1 MLSLSFHVA
10 QQSKHEIYSQSTYY
24 CAGGVACIEGVRSP
38 VKAARY
44 TNFQKQKNTD
54 VE

>member
-1 MLSLSFHVA
+1 MLSSSFHVA
-10 QQSKHEIYSQSTYY
+10 QQRKHERYSQTTY

-44 TNFQKQKNTD
+44 TNLQKQKNMD